1 MSGMLGPALRMVV
14 SLGIVLAL
22 MYVAA
27 RLLNRTRGGSAV
39 RVPRRPALKHPGLA
53 SALPKLGHAGGRR
66 NARRRPRLEVI
77 ARQPLGKAASVAVV
91 RVADR
96 TLLLGVTD
104 SAVHLLSEMDAAAF
118 DEQTMSGDG
127 ATHTDELTAAVGAPI
142 DLVALADSMAKS
154 AETTSELTPEPSARA
169 RNVSSVSVLD
179 LLRERTVRRA

>member
-22 MYVAA
+22 MYIAA

-39 RVPRRPALKHPGLA
+39 RVPRRPALKHAGLA
-53 SALPKLGHAGGRR
+53 SALPKLGQSGGRR

-104 SAVHLLSEMDAAAF
+104 SAVHLLSEMDAAVF
-118 DEQTMSGDG
+118 DEQ
-127 ATHTDELTAAVGAPI
+127 ATPAEIAVHSEELPLAVGAPI
-142 DLVALADSMAKS
+142 DLVALADSMARS
-154 AETTSELTPEPSARA
+154 TELTPEPPARS
-169 RNVSSVSVLD
+169 RSVSSVSVLD